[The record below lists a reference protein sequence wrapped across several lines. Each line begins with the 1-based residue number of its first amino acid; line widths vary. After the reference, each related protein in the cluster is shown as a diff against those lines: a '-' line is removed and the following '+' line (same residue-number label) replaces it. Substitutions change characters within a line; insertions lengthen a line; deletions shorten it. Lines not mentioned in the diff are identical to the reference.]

1 MWVYLKKERELLDI
15 EESVGRIYQKEA
27 DIKQVILK
35 EQFSYQLIKRGID
48 IIGSILGLLV
58 FLPIMLVIFF
68 AIKVEDGG
76 SVFFAQVRVG
86 KGGKRFLMYK
96 IRSMCMDAEKRME
109 EVQEKNEIQGPMFK
123 MKNDPR
129 ITKVGKFIRK
139 SSLDELPQLLNVLLG
154 NMSLVGPRPPL
165 PREVADYDAY
175 EMQRLFVKP
184 GCSGLW
190 QISGRSDLH
199 FSDMVKLD
207 LQYIENRSLRL
218 DFKIILKTFLVFFS
232 SNGAY

>member
-1 MWVYLKKERELLDI
+1 MYLKKERELLDI

>member
-1 MWVYLKKERELLDI
+1 MYLKKERELLDI

-48 IIGSILGLLV
+48 IIGSIVGLLV
-58 FLPIMLVIFF
+58 FLPIMLVIFL

>member
-1 MWVYLKKERELLDI
+1 MYLKKERELLDI
-15 EESVGRIYQKEA
+15 EESVGGIYQKEA

-58 FLPIMLVIFF
+58 FLPIMLVIFL

>member
-1 MWVYLKKERELLDI
+1 MNSIKDRGLLENEERTHQLVSDNQQAMQKERL
-15 EESVGRIYQKEA
+15 
-27 DIKQVILK
+27 
-35 EQFSYQLIKRGID
+35 SYRLIKRGVD
-48 IIGSILGLLV
+48 IVGSIAGLLL
-58 FLPIMLVIFF
+58 FLPVMLVIFL
-68 AIKVEDGG
+68 AIKFEDGG

-86 KGGKRFLMYK
+86 KSGKRFLMYK
-96 IRSMCMDAEKRME
+96 IRSMCMDAEKRMD

-129 ITKVGKFIRK
+129 VTKVGRVIRK
-139 SSLDELPQLLNVLLG
+139 TSLDELPQLFNVLLG

-165 PREVADYDAY
+165 PREVADYDSY

-199 FSDMVKLD
+199 FDDMVKLD
-207 LQYIENRSLRL
+207 LQYIENRSLGL
-218 DFKIILKTFLVFFS
+218 DFKIILKTFLVFFR